1 MADGYVE
8 VRGESAYKRGRVPS
22 DVAAAY
28 ESHKQ
33 ALRAAISAGAAPYRT
48 AELLEQPRHQ
58 GFSWSVCRALR
69 AVQTPFVLVVQ
80 HDRPLMRDVPIG
92 PLLEAK
98 ERPHRTATHAAC
110 PHH

>member
-48 AELLEQPRHQ
+48 AELLEPTQVF
-58 GFSWSVCRALR
+58 GLTAETTAALTF
-69 AVQTPFVLVVQ
+69 A
-80 HDRPLMRDVPIG
+80 DRVARNIDRGDAGGVNFG
-92 PLLEAK
+92 
-98 ERPHRTATHAAC
+98 
-110 PHH
+110 